1 MNTPAGRRGPPM
13 RQSRRRL
20 HSERA
25 SGLPSPDNAES
36 DYPVWLT
43 AASIRQRHGEADGR
57 ELGMTIGRHVP
68 SDRRGLDHGS
78 IGRLPVSV
86 LSRGFQAFKSSSAS
100 LQTASVRP

>member
-25 SGLPSPDNAES
+25 SDLPSPDKAIIRS
-36 DYPVWLT
+36 
-43 AASIRQRHGEADGR
+43 AHRASIRQRHGEADGR

-68 SDRRGLDHGS
+68 SDRRGLDYG
-78 IGRLPVSV
+78 IIDRFPVSV
-86 LSRGFQAFKSSSAS
+86 LSRGFQAFKSSPAS
-100 LQTASVRP
+100 RQTASVRP